1 MIELFGTPIIG
12 RVQRGGRIKAIC
24 DLKSF
29 LNERSSNYL
38 YHISAPGKS
47 ETYCS
52 RLSAHLTWGSLS
64 VREIVQSIKK
74 RRLQLSVMMI
84 KKYYGRNLSAFN
96 SRLAWRCHFI
106 QKT

>member
-1 MIELFGTPIIG
+1 M
-12 RVQRGGRIKAIC
+12 
-24 DLKSF
+24 KSF

-47 ETYCS
+47 EKYCS

-74 RRLQLSVMMI
+74 RRLQFCDDD
-84 KKYYGRNLSAFN
+84 KKFMVEICQPL
-96 SRLAWRCHFI
+96 I
-106 QKT
+106 QD